1 MGAPMTRVLLISEIP
16 TPYRMPAFER
26 IAAHPE
32 IDLHV
37 LFCARSEPDRPWRL
51 ESDYSFS
58 YEVLAGISPTW
69 RTKRDTFVY
78 EINPSILRLLRD
90 RPHDVLVV
98 SGYSVFAEQ
107 AALLWARLTRR
118 PYVLLSESHLGK
130 PRSGW
135 KPLVK
140 RLVLP
145 RLLSHAAAGLATGSA
160 AVNYLAHYGIARDR
174 IRIFPNTIDAAGYR
188 EAADKARSR
197 RQDVLAAF
205 DLPERFILYVGRL
218 VERKGILDLVA
229 AHAAL
234 PSAAP
239 PLVVVGDGP
248 LAAALVGRQRVR
260 ALGFVEPS
268 ELPRIYGVAELAVV
282 PSHDEPWGVA
292 VSEALAAGVPVVVSD
307 AVGAA
312 VDLVQSGLNG
322 LTYPATD
329 ITALTAALSSGLA
342 TLRAPIS
349 AGLIEQWDYEF
360 ATDQFVQ
367 AIAIAMSGRDAP
379 RL

>member
-1 MGAPMTRVLLISEIP
+1 MTRVLLISEIP

-78 EINPSILRLLRD
+78 EINPSILRLLRN

-107 AALLWARLTRR
+107 AALLWARLTSR

-145 RLLSHAAAGLATGSA
+145 RILSHAAAGLATGSA
-160 AVNYLAHYGIARDR
+160 AVNYLAHYGIPRDR
-174 IRIFPNTIDAAGYR
+174 IRIFPNTIDVAGYR
-188 EAADKARSR
+188 KAADEARSR
-197 RQDVLAAF
+197 RRDVLDAF
-205 DLPERFILYVGRL
+205 DLPEKFILYVGRL
-218 VERKGILDLVA
+218 VERKGILDLVD

-234 PSAAP
+234 PTDVP
-239 PLVVVGDGP
+239 PLVIVGDGP
-248 LAAALVGRQRVR
+248 LAAALVGRARVHT
-260 ALGFVEPS
+260 LGFVAPS
-268 ELPRIYGVAELAVV
+268 ELPRIYGVADLAVV

-292 VSEALAAGVPVVVSD
+292 VNEALAAGVPVVASD

-312 VDLVQSGLNG
+312 VDLVQDGING
-322 LTYPATD
+322 LTYPAGD
-329 ITALTAALSSGLA
+329 LAALAAALESALA
-342 TLRAPIS
+342 ALPPPVAS
-349 AGLIEQWDYEF
+349 GLIERWDYDF
-360 ATDQFVQ
+360 ATDQFAQ
-367 AIAIAMSGRDAP
+367 AMAIATSGP
-379 RL
+379 RASSV

>member
-1 MGAPMTRVLLISEIP
+1 
-16 TPYRMPAFER
+16 
-26 IAAHPE
+26 
-32 IDLHV
+32 
-37 LFCARSEPDRPWRL
+37 
-51 ESDYSFS
+51 
-58 YEVLAGISPTW
+58 
-69 RTKRDTFVY
+69 
-78 EINPSILRLLRD
+78 
-90 RPHDVLVV
+90 
-98 SGYSVFAEQ
+98 
-107 AALLWARLTRR
+107 
-118 PYVLLSESHLGK
+118 
-130 PRSGW
+130 
-135 KPLVK
+135 
-140 RLVLP
+140 
-145 RLLSHAAAGLATGSA
+145 
-160 AVNYLAHYGIARDR
+160 
-174 IRIFPNTIDAAGYR
+174 
-188 EAADKARSR
+188 
-197 RQDVLAAF
+197 VLAAF
-205 DLPERFILYVGRL
+205 DLPGRFILYVGRL